1 MARSKRVV
9 AAGEGFVVCDVR
21 CQAPGPAWSP
31 PEAAQG
37 LVLVFVRAG
46 SFCRR
51 VNGRE
56 RFMDAVS
63 AYFDILGG
71 EQQIA
76 HPGSGGDACTAIE
89 LSEGLA
95 GVLADDDP
103 ARISEPRLTPGGRGP
118 GGAAAY
124 PAGQP
129 R

>member
-1 MARSKRVV
+1 VARSKRVV
-9 AAGEGFVVCDVR
+9 ATGEGFAVCDVR

-31 PEAAQG
+31 PEVAQG

-63 AYFDILGG
+63 AYFDIPGG

-76 HPGSGGDACTAIE
+76 HPGSGGDACTG
-89 LSEGLA
+89 S
-95 GVLADDDP
+95 
-103 ARISEPRLTPGGRGP
+103 S
-118 GGAAAY
+118 
-124 PAGQP
+124 
-129 R
+129 